1 MKKTNYLM
9 FLLRPIFILIFTE
22 LLFNF
27 VGSFLAGAI
36 ESIHYQLYA
45 SKAFL
50 DGLFFAMYLLVFNA
64 NVLTF
69 NEDDRIGQAE
79 LVEWAKRGSNCSP
92 FKFVLTTPFFYVEAA
107 IILLISFNFPFLF
120 AYGSMSECFSLE
132 LQLSNMPSKTTW
144 AKNVPF
150 LIAVEFLSHIIVVK
164 NWRANINEIADDIKE
179 GKRSISL
186 KTFKHV
192 ALNWLIYG
200 VVAYLIMLFVPA
212 VAPWLMLM
220 GKKGVLLLVLW
231 GVIIFL
237 AFFSIFAL
245 RAVLKR
251 KSFIKKLKE
260 YCQNNSLALSEIVK
274 PYKSVLFD
282 QEGFN
287 FTVEKNGKKYDC
299 KFVSTIFPG
308 SPLALADSGA
318 GIKHF
323 LIRFIKIQISSY
335 KKEFNFSFE
344 SENRKILLLVP
355 TPKKV
360 LVTVKNSKLTEA
372 DAGEKLGDYT
382 LYNATTFLNALDRDC
397 V

>member
-1 MKKTNYLM
+1 LTEFLRPKEYEGEVTYFNVRTEQVKKTIPIKQAKYHRKISQKNITERFIMKKTNYLM

-22 LLFNF
+22 LLFTF
-27 VGSFLAGAI
+27 VGSYLAGAI

-69 NEDDRIGQAE
+69 NEDDRIGQAK

-92 FKFVLTTPFFYVEAA
+92 FKFVLTTPFFYIEAA
-107 IILLISFNFPFLF
+107 IILLISFNIPFLF

-132 LQLSNMPSKTTW
+132 LQLSNIPSKTIW

-164 NWRANINEIADDIKE
+164 KWRANINEIADDIKE

-200 VVAYLIMLFVPA
+200 VVAYLIFLFVPA
-212 VAPWLMLM
+212 VAPWLVLM

-237 AFFSIFAL
+237 AFFSIFDVHFA
-245 RAVLKR
+245 RKVMLK
-251 KSFIKKLKE
+251 
-260 YCQNNSLALSEIVK
+260 
-274 PYKSVLFD
+274 
-282 QEGFN
+282 
-287 FTVEKNGKKYDC
+287 
-299 KFVSTIFPG
+299 
-308 SPLALADSGA
+308 
-318 GIKHF
+318 
-323 LIRFIKIQISSY
+323 
-335 KKEFNFSFE
+335 
-344 SENRKILLLVP
+344 
-355 TPKKV
+355 
-360 LVTVKNSKLTEA
+360 
-372 DAGEKLGDYT
+372 
-382 LYNATTFLNALDRDC
+382 
-397 V
+397 